1 MAIKVSTTT
10 VIDNNRVL
18 SNITDMDSTTEAT
31 TNNAIVNRNNV
42 LRIYDST
49 GAEVR
54 TLFCAAPPP

>member
-10 VIDNNRVL
+10 VIDNARVL
-18 SNITDMDSTTEAT
+18 SNITDMDNTTETAV
-31 TNNAIVNRNNV
+31 NNAIKNQNNI

-54 TLFCAAPPP
+54 TLFCAIT